1 MNLLLVAILPLV
13 PLALAVAADLLLG
26 ELPPKAHPVVWM
38 GRSIKLWEQYAPSEG
53 AMQQFLAGAALTITG
68 MIVFGVVPGLVI
80 SWLPVVL
87 SVVLAGVLLKT
98 AFAGRML
105 WESAL
110 QVEQDLRDNNTLAA
124 QMDLRSLVSRDTTT
138 LPRPLLAA
146 AAVESVA
153 ENITDSIVSPL
164 LAFSLFGISG
174 SLAYRYANTC
184 DSMIGYRTIQY
195 EFLGKFAAILDDAL
209 NFIPARLT
217 GLMIVLAAAVSGG
230 NYRRAWSVMLRDH
243 GMTASP
249 NAGWTMAA
257 MSGALGVRLE
267 KRDHYT
273 LGAEFPEPDSFDI
286 IRAVKLMRYTYGMTV
301 ALAALFILVRAFLSS
316 GIAPTPGHRMIA

>member
-1 MNLLLVAILPLV
+1 MNLLLAVLLPLV

-26 ELPPKAHPVVWM
+26 ELPPNAHPVVWM
-38 GRSIKLWEQYAPSEG
+38 GRYIKLWEQWAPSAG
-53 AMQQFLAGAALTITG
+53 ALQQFLVGVALTITG

-80 SWLPVVL
+80 SWLPAL
-87 SVVLAGVLLKT
+87 LAIIPAAVLLKT
-98 AFAGRML
+98 AFAGKML
-105 WESAL
+105 WEAAL
-110 QVEQDLRDNNTLAA
+110 QVEQDLRDNNILAA
-124 QMDLRSLVSRDTTT
+124 RMDLRSLVSRDTTT

-164 LAFSLFGISG
+164 LAFSLFGVSG

-195 EFLGKFAAILDDAL
+195 EFLGKFAAILDDLL

-217 GLMIVLAAAVSGG
+217 GGMIVLAAAMTGG
-230 NYRRAWSVMLRDH
+230 NYRRAWKIMLRDH
-243 GMTASP
+243 GNTTSP

-273 LGAEFPEPDSFDI
+273 LGGEFAEPDTFDI
-286 IRAVKLMRYTYGMTV
+286 IRAVKLMRYTYGLAV
-301 ALAALFILVRAFLSS
+301 ALAALLILGRTILLGGLFS
-316 GIAPTPGHRMIA
+316 TPRPRMIA